1 MKWKEE
7 PRIFIVEDNLLY
19 QQLIAKELESLS
31 GDVYF
36 FTKGE
41 QCLNDMDKNPAIVI
55 LDYNLEGVINGLDT
69 LHAIRQYN
77 DSIYVI
83 LFSSQKSL
91 NSTENHDRYGSFVY
105 LEKKR
110 HSFSKLKDLIEEGFH
125 ASML

>member
-1 MKWKEE
+1 MKSKEE

-31 GDVYF
+31 GDIFF

-41 QCLNDMDKNPAIVI
+41 QCLKDLHKNPAIII

-69 LHAIRQYN
+69 LQAIRECN
-77 DSIYVI
+77 NAIYII
-83 LFSSQKSL
+83 LFSSQKSI
-91 NSTENHDRYGSFVY
+91 NSSENHSRYGSFIY

-110 HSFSKLKDLIEEGFH
+110 QSFSKLKDLIEEGWGM
-125 ASML
+125 AS